1 MKQKKKKTKKLNN
14 EKFNFDDE
22 YIIGF
27 SDSAKVV
34 KSANAGSNNKKVI
47 KRKSHLIK
55 KIKTQLL
62 HVKAIMKYLKSQNQK
77 LQKYF

>member
-34 KSANAGSNNKKVI
+34 KSTGAEA
-47 KRKSHLIK
+47 K
-55 KIKTQLL
+55 KIGRA
-62 HVKAIMKYLKSQNQK
+62 HV
-77 LQKYF
+77 

>member
-34 KSANAGSNNKKVI
+34 KSGTTGSNKKRLI
-47 KRKSHLIK
+47 KRKKQQVKK
-55 KIKTQLL
+55 KIKQFL
-62 HVKAIMKYLKSQNQK
+62 HVKVIVK
-77 LQKYF
+77 

>member
-34 KSANAGSNNKKVI
+34 KSANAGSNNKK
-47 KRKSHLIK
+47 S
-55 KIKTQLL
+55 
-62 HVKAIMKYLKSQNQK
+62 NQK
-77 LQKYF
+77 KKSSK